1 MKHEIRRCVTFGLVA
16 AMVAGLAGGALGAPS
31 PADQARAI
39 LQAAGVQGGLVVH
52 LGCGDGHLT
61 AALHAGDAYVV
72 HGLDTDPANVAK
84 ARQAIASK
92 GLTGKV
98 SVDRFDGKRLP
109 YVDNLVN
116 LVVAEDAAG
125 VPMAEVLRVL
135 APEGVAYVQAGG
147 AWQKTVKPRPADID
161 EWTHFL
167 HDSGGNAVAE
177 DEQVGSP
184 RSLRWVAGPRH
195 CRSHEFPTSVQAVV
209 TTGGRI
215 FTIFDEAPTGV
226 YEKLPQDCHLVARDA
241 FNGKLLWKVPL
252 QKWDTKYGT
261 GQGNRWGMHHTIARR
276 LVAQDDRVYV
286 TLQFLDSPVSVL
298 EAATGK
304 VLTPALEG
312 TGGTDE
318 MVLAD
323 GILFAVLV
331 KERSPGAIERIAAG
345 SLTNSLVAVDVRTGK
360 PLWRKAD
367 VGMAPYTL
375 AARDG
380 RVVYHNLAEIV
391 CLDARTGA
399 EVWRTANPVNAIQA
413 GLSCLVV
420 RDGAVLYHQGAGSKG
435 KLTVLNLADG
445 RVRWEHAGFTPISA
459 ACTQP
464 TEVFVIDGKVWCGL
478 SQDGLDLATGQVAKH
493 VDLFNLVTPGHHRR
507 CLRGKATVHYVIQNK
522 RGAEFV
528 DVRGTDHMR
537 NDWLRTP
544 CFAGGVPANGL
555 FYVPPSQCF
564 CYPGAL
570 VTGYLAL
577 ASGPARTV
585 KPSPATALEQGP
597 AYGKAAGSKASDAD
611 WPMYRRDGLRSG
623 AAPTAVP
630 AALAARWQVRLASPA
645 TQPVIVG
652 DRLWVA
658 EKDAHTIRCLNAGT
672 GEEVWRFVA
681 GGRVDSSPTVHEG
694 MVLFGCRDGYVYAL
708 RASDGDLAWRFR
720 AAPDEVR
727 TVAFEQ
733 VESLWPVHGSVLVQ
747 DGVVYFAA
755 GRSSFLDGGIVVY
768 GLDAKT
774 GRTLHHH
781 VLDGPWPDIKKD
793 VDRPFAM
800 EGALPDL
807 LVSDA
812 KKNLYMMQVKFD
824 ARLARQPAP
833 RESDLGELDMGEPHL
848 AATGGFLDD
857 TNFDRIFWMYSRRWP
872 GFYFAQQAPKSGQLV
887 VFDDKST
894 YAVKFFYRRHQWS
907 PKFFPEDQGYLL
919 FADANENEPGFLKT
933 AKAAK
938 GAKGAKGAQEG
949 GMLEWLPKESVTD
962 NHKRGGQG
970 AEKGTGYVRYE
981 PATWQTMIPVR
992 VRAMVLAGDRLVV
1005 AGPPDVVV
1013 ADDPL
1018 AAFEGRAGAVLQ
1030 VRAAA
1035 DGALVK
1041 EYPLPVPPVFDGMSA
1056 AGGRLYVALED
1067 GTVLCLGGKE

>member
-1 MKHEIRRCVTFGLVA
+1 MTRTDWLLTFLVPA
-16 AMVAGLAGGALGAPS
+16 VVLAWSAGAPAAER
-31 PADQARAI
+31 PADAQARAI

-52 LGCGDGHLT
+52 VGCGDGRLT

-72 HGLDTDPANVAK
+72 HGLDTDPAAVAK
-84 ARQAIASK
+84 ARETIAAM
-92 GLTGKV
+92 GLTGNV
-98 SVDRFDGKRLP
+98 SVDRFDGRHLP
-109 YVDNLVN
+109 YVDNLVT
-116 LVVAEDAAG
+116 LLVAEDLGG
-125 VPMAEVLRVL
+125 VPMGEVLRVL
-135 APEGVAYVQAGG
+135 APEGVAMIGG
-147 AWQKTVKPRPADID
+147 KKTVKPRPTDID

-184 RSLRWVAGPRH
+184 RALRWVAGPRH
-195 CRSHEFPTSVQAVV
+195 CRSHEFPTSVQSVV
-209 TTGGRI
+209 TSGGRL
-215 FTIFDEAPTGV
+215 FTIFDEGPTGV

-241 FNGKLLWKVPL
+241 FNGKLLWDVPL

-276 LVAQDDRVYV
+276 LIAQGDRVYV

-298 EAATGK
+298 DAATGK
-304 VLTPALEG
+304 VLTAALAG
-312 TGGTDE
+312 TKGTDE

-323 GILFAVLV
+323 GILFAVCV
-331 KERSPGAIERIAAG
+331 RERSPGATQRIGPG
-345 SLTNSLVAVDVRTGK
+345 SLKNSLVAVDVGTGK
-360 PLWRKAD
+360 VLWRKEDARL
-367 VGMAPYTL
+367 APYTL
-375 AARDG
+375 AAHDG
-380 RVVYHNLAEIV
+380 RVVYHNLEQIV

-399 EVWRTANPVNAIQA
+399 EAWRTDNHVNAIQA

-420 RDGAVLYHQGAGSKG
+420 RDGAVLYHRGAGRSG
-435 KLTVLNLADG
+435 NLTVLDLADG
-445 RVRWEHAGFTPISA
+445 RVRWEHPGFTPISA

-464 TEVFVIDGKVWCGL
+464 VEVFVIDGTVWCGL
-478 SQDGLDLATGQVAKH
+478 SQDGLDLATGQKVKH

-528 DVRGTDHMR
+528 DLRGTDHMR

-544 CFAGGVPANGL
+544 CFTGGTPANGL

-585 KPSPATALEQGP
+585 TPSPATAVEKGP
-597 AYGKAAGSKASDAD
+597 AFGNVEGAEVAGDD
-611 WPMYRRDGLRSG
+611 WPMYRRDTRRSG
-623 AAPTAVP
+623 SAPTAVP
-630 AALAARWQVRLASPA
+630 ADLVPRWQVRLASPA

-658 EKDAHTIRCLNAGT
+658 EKDAHAVRCLHADT
-672 GEEVWRFVA
+672 GQEAWRFVA
-681 GGRVDSSPTVHEG
+681 GGRVDSSPTVYRG
-694 MVLFGCRDGYVYAL
+694 MVLFGACDGYVYAL
-708 RASDGDLAWRFR
+708 RAADGALVWRFR
-720 AAPDEVR
+720 AAPDDVR
-727 TVAFEQ
+727 TVSFEQ

-747 DGVVYFAA
+747 DGVVYCAA

-774 GRTLHHH
+774 GRPLYHH
-781 VLDGPWPDIKKD
+781 VLDGPWPDIRKD
-793 VDRPFAM
+793 VGRPFAM
-800 EGALPDL
+800 EGALADL

-812 KKNLYMMQVKFD
+812 KKHLYMMRIKYD
-824 ARLARQPAP
+824 ARLNRQPAP
-833 RESDLGELDMGEPHL
+833 RESGLGELDMGEEHL

-857 TNFDRIFWMYSRRWP
+857 TNFDRIYWMYSKRWP

-919 FADANENEPGFLKT
+919 FADANDNEPGFLKT
-933 AKAAK
+933 AKGAKGGK
-938 GAKGAKGAQEG
+938 GAKGSQGG
-949 GMLEWLPKESVTD
+949 GMLEWLPKESRSD
-962 NHKRGGQG
+962 SHRRGGQG
-970 AEKGTGYVRYE
+970 VEKGTGYVRHA
-981 PATWQTMIPVR
+981 PPMWQTMIPVR

-1005 AGPPDVVV
+1005 AGPPDVIDP
-1013 ADDPL
+1013 DDPL
-1018 AAFEGRAGAVLQ
+1018 AAFRGRAGAVLQ
-1030 VRAAA
+1030 VRAAG
-1035 DGALVK
+1035 DGALLA
-1041 EYPLPVPPVFDGMSA
+1041 EQRLPAPPVFDGLSA
-1056 AGGRLYVALED
+1056 SGGRLYLALED
-1067 GTVLCLGGKE
+1067 GTVMCLDRKP